1 MEKCWI
7 TQKLPIFVKLYE
19 TNYLRAKFA
28 RKSPRNIIVFVY
40 YFTTFLSPYTATK
53 ETNPALRHAQSKIKK
68 AINEQTATPCHLI
81 YRGAL
86 INIISEHLK
95 LLKDSC
101 GEEQALRNGSPS

>member
-7 TQKLPIFVKLYE
+7 TQKLLIFVKLNE
-19 TNYLRAKFA
+19 TNYPCAKFS

-40 YFTTFLSPYTATK
+40 CFII
-53 ETNPALRHAQSKIKK
+53 PAYCNKRNESSFSTHPIKNKK

-81 YRGAL
+81 YREAL

-95 LLKDSC
+95 LPKDGC
-101 GEEQALRNGSPS
+101 GEEQALRNESPS